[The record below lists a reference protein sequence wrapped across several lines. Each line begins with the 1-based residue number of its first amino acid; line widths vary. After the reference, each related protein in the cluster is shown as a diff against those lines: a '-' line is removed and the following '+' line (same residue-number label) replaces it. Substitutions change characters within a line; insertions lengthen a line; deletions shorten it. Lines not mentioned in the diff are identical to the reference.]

1 MVTNDDTLTQ
11 TDTYAS
17 VRDVATDHR
26 PPTTDHRPPTTDH
39 RPPTRGRGERG
50 RRPEAGTSSRRVVLV
65 PRRHRHDL
73 AVVLVPRGRP
83 QRTSRRPV
91 RLPPRH
97 LPALILLSSSR
108 PLPSSRPH
116 ASIPLSIHILP
127 SASITARSR
136 PAPAP
141 SPSNPAKMQAAM
153 ISAARPR
160 AAVARAGGYKYVSES
175 VVVYTNRR
183 GMHTR
188 RRSR

>member
-1 MVTNDDTLTQ
+1 MVTNYENLTLTDHS
-11 TDTYAS
+11 T
-17 VRDVATDHR
+17 RRGHR

-39 RPPTRGRGERG
+39 RPDA
-50 RRPEAGTSSRRVVLV
+50 RREAGTKAQF
-65 PRRHRHDL
+65 PT
-73 AVVLVPRGRP
+73 
-83 QRTSRRPV
+83 TSRPCTSS
-91 RLPPRH
+91 
-97 LPALILLSSSR
+97 SSSR
-108 PLPSSRPH
+108 PRRPTHRISRRLVVRLRLRLRLSLEPSPVSSPVPSRPLH

-127 SASITARSR
+127 SASVTARSH

-160 AAVARAGGYKYVSES
+160 AAIARAGGYKYVSES
-175 VVVYTNRR
+175 VVVYINRR